1 MNILDGIENA
11 APIVAMVSLVVAI
24 VAVIIV
30 LAFIGFRAAKNAS
43 YKRWQ
48 SKQGIPSKSQWGK
61 SNTFYRTVAV
71 GLVALIAL
79 GVFVGCKAG
88 EVLVGDSSGTSTVQ
102 TSEVEER

>member
-11 APIVAMVSLVVAI
+11 APIAAMVSLVVAI

-79 GVFVGCKAG
+79 GGVFGWKVITG
-88 EVLVGDSSGTSTVQ
+88 LVGDSSGTSTVQ